1 MQLHDL
7 KPNKRK
13 KKKRIGRG
21 GKRGTYSGR
30 GVKGQ
35 KARSGG
41 RTRPGFE
48 GGQTP
53 LWRRVQ
59 KQGGF
64 KSLHLPN
71 MVVNISELD
80 SAFKENDIIDIK
92 ALQKKGLIGKIK
104 TGKKGIARVKILGN
118 GELKKRLVI
127 KDCLVSKSAKEKIIK
142 AGGKIE

>member
-13 KKKRIGRG
+13 TSKRIGRG

-35 KARSGG
+35 RARSGG
-41 RTRPGFE
+41 RVRPGFE

-64 KSLHLPN
+64 RSLYLPN
-71 MVVNISELD
+71 IVINISVLNH
-80 SAFKENDIIDIK
+80 AFEENDIIDIK

-104 TGKKGIARVKILGN
+104 TGKKGPAKIKILGN
-118 GELKKRLVI
+118 GDLEKRLVI
-127 KDCLVSKSAKEKIIK
+127 KGCLVSKKAKEKILK
-142 AGGKIE
+142 FGGKIE